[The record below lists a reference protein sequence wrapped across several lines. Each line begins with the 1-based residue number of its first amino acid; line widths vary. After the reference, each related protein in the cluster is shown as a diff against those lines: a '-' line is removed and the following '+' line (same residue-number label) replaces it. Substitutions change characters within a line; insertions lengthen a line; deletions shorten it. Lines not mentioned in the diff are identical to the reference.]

1 MAASAKETRRRLS
14 KCLAE
19 LTRIKPDDLVRRDPF
34 FKVGVQDFRRSLDL
48 FRKLAR
54 TDLKRVPSDYLVHVA
69 GHAEKAL
76 GQFRNVLA
84 FKSTDAPN
92 SGEACSFMLNEIR
105 NTYLE
110 MYEDLTTI
118 ISNPHGRGE
127 RVSEPMNPMTI
138 VAGMLVLG
146 LIAAA
151 VIIYY
156 VGADSEL
163 GREIANLLPK

>member
-14 KCLAE
+14 RCLKE
-19 LTRIKPDDLVRRDPF
+19 LTKIRLDDLVRGDPF

-54 TDLKRVPSDYLVHVA
+54 SDLRRVPSAYLVHVA
-69 GHAEKAL
+69 DHAEKAL

-84 FKSTDAPN
+84 FNGRGEPN
-92 SGEACSFMLNEIR
+92 AGEACSFMLNEIR
-105 NTYLE
+105 TTYRE

-127 RVSEPMNPMTI
+127 RVSEPMDPMTI
-138 VAGMLVLG
+138 VAGLFVLG

-151 VIIYY
+151 CVVYY
-156 VGADSEL
+156 FGANTDLSHEFEKL
-163 GREIANLLPK
+163 FHI